1 MERRKAADETVLAR
15 ELEYHEKLYSGF
27 AQQHFAKPAV
37 RALREHMTRRIT
49 LVCGLS
55 GESAVLS
62 LGCGI
67 GDTEILLARRV
78 GQVRGIDLSPAAVR
92 QGRDDARR
100 AGIAN
105 AEFEEGSL
113 EAAAGRFDAVIA
125 IFFLH
130 HLPDEALAAAPGRI
144 FDLLKPGGCFYSL
157 DPNRYRLSGAV
168 GRLLIPGLMKRY
180 QTPDERELDP
190 GATARLFTEA
200 GFRARVDYYDFV
212 SSPMAGLFPS
222 WRTGYR
228 LTRMLDEPLRRLP
241 WIRKVSSNFEIIA
254 RKPD

>member
-1 MERRKAADETVLAR
+1 MERPKPAEDTVLAR

-37 RALREHMTRRIT
+37 RALREHMAGRIT
-49 LVCGLS
+49 EVCGLTRNA
-55 GESAVLS
+55 AVLS

-78 GQVRGIDLSPAAVR
+78 GSVHGVDLSPAAVR
-92 QGRDDARR
+92 QARRDARE

-113 EAAAGRFDAVIA
+113 EAATGVYDAVIA

-144 FDLLKPGGCFYSL
+144 FDLLRPGGWFYSL

-168 GRLLIPGLMKRY
+168 GQLLIPGLMKKY

-190 GATARLFTEA
+190 GITGRLFSAT
-200 GFRARVDYYDFV
+200 GFDARVDYYDFL

-228 LTRMLDEPLRRLP
+228 ITRWLDEPLRRLP
-241 WIRKVSSNFEIIA
+241 LLRKAGSNFEIIA
-254 RKPD
+254 RKPG